1 MRQQKERTSYL
12 PNSKISS
19 CFSHCLDASEA
30 MSAAIADIFED
41 VNLHKYQST
50 ETTGDWFSVLM
61 GSSEV
66 KIIHV
71 QKL

>member
-1 MRQQKERTSYL
+1 MRQQKERTYYL

-41 VNLHKYQST
+41 VNLHKYESAVT
-50 ETTGDWFSVLM
+50 RGTCFLY
-61 GSSEV
+61 
-66 KIIHV
+66 
-71 QKL
+71 